1 MIFRL
6 AITAAALLAA
16 IGGLSACESTQETS
30 QRLSLDAKKL
40 LNVEGLK
47 VTKQNARIKVTST
60 TVLHDEYGSAVV
72 VNLANSGKTQLAV
85 PIAVKLLGKKKKK
98 IWDNSLAGL
107 DTSLISTAVV
117 EPGRSFWVNNQIQ
130 SQEIPRSAKAKV
142 GISDT
147 PLKSTALPKIALSKQ
162 ALDSDVSGAYLSGVI
177 TNNSKITQKRIVI
190 SCISSRG
197 STIKAAGRAIIE
209 RLQPAPTKKPNVFRV
224 YFIGNPKG
232 GSMKCV
238 ASPTTLTGE

>member
-6 AITAAALLAA
+6 VLVAAALLVTV
-16 IGGLSACESTQETS
+16 GGLSACESTQDTS
-30 QRLSLDAKKL
+30 QRLSLNAKKL

-47 VTKQNARIKVTST
+47 VTKQNARIKVSST
-60 TVLHDEYGSAVV
+60 AVLHDQYGSAVV
-72 VNLANSGKTQLAV
+72 VNLTNSGKTQLGV
-85 PIAVKLLGKKKKK
+85 PIAVKLTGKKKKK

-107 DTSLISTAVV
+107 DTSLISAAAV

-130 SQEIPRSAKAKV
+130 SQEVPRSATAKV

-147 PLKSTALPKIALSKQ
+147 PLKTALPKIVLSKETL
-162 ALDSDVSGAYLSGVI
+162 ASDVSGAYLSGVI

-190 SCISSRG
+190 SCISSTG
-197 STIKAAGRAIIE
+197 STIKAAGRGIIE
-209 RLQPAPTKKPNVFRV
+209 RLQPAPTKKPNLFRV

-232 GSMKCV
+232 GSLKCI
-238 ASPTTLTGE
+238 APPTTLTGE

>member
-6 AITAAALLAA
+6 AITAAALLAT

-30 QRLSLDAKKL
+30 QRLSLNAKKL

-47 VTKQNARIKVTST
+47 VTKQNARIKVSST

-72 VNLANSGKTQLAV
+72 VNLNNSGKTQLAV
-85 PIAVKLLGKKKKK
+85 PIAVKLLGKKKK

-130 SQEIPRSAKAKV
+130 SQEIPRSATAKV

-147 PLKSTALPKIALSKQ
+147 PLKTALPKIALSKE
-162 ALDSDVSGAYLSGVI
+162 ALNSDVSGAYLGGVI

-190 SCISSRG
+190 SCVSSRG
-197 STIKAAGRAIIE
+197 SKIKAAGRAIIE
-209 RLQPAPTKKPNVFRV
+209 RLQPAPTKKPNLFRV

-238 ASPTTLTGE
+238 APPTTLTGE

>member
-6 AITAAALLAA
+6 VLVAAALLVTV
-16 IGGLSACESTQETS
+16 GGLSACESTQDTS
-30 QRLSLDAKKL
+30 QRLSLNAKKL

-47 VTKQNARIKVTST
+47 VTKQNARIKVSST
-60 TVLHDEYGSAVV
+60 AVLHDQYGSAVV
-72 VNLANSGKTQLAV
+72 VNLTNSGKTQLGV
-85 PIAVKLLGKKKKK
+85 PIAVKLTGKKKKK

-107 DTSLISTAVV
+107 DTSLISAAAV

-130 SQEIPRSAKAKV
+130 SQEVPRSATAKV

-147 PLKSTALPKIALSKQ
+147 PLKTALPKIALSKETL
-162 ALDSDVSGAYLSGVI
+162 ASDVSGAYLSGVI

-190 SCISSRG
+190 SCISSTG
-197 STIKAAGRAIIE
+197 STIKAAGRGIIE
-209 RLQPAPTKKPNVFRV
+209 RLQPAPTKKPNLFRV

-232 GSMKCV
+232 GSLKCI
-238 ASPTTLTGE
+238 APPTTLTGE

>member
-16 IGGLSACESTQETS
+16 VGGLSACESTQETS
-30 QRLSLDAKKL
+30 QRLSLNAKKL

-60 TVLHDEYGSAVV
+60 AVLHDQYGSAVV

-142 GISDT
+142 GISET
-147 PLKSTALPKIALSKQ
+147 PLKTALPKIALSKE
-162 ALDSDVSGAYLSGVI
+162 ALKSDVSGAYLSGVI
-177 TNNSKITQKRIVI
+177 TNNSKIIQKRIVI

-197 STIKAAGRAIIE
+197 TTIKAAGRAIIE
-209 RLQPAPTKKPNVFRV
+209 RLQPAPTKKPNLFRV

-232 GSMKCV
+232 GSMKCL
-238 ASPTTLTGE
+238 APPTTLTGD

>member
-6 AITAAALLAA
+6 VLVAAALLVTV
-16 IGGLSACESTQETS
+16 GGLSACESTQDTS
-30 QRLSLDAKKL
+30 QRLSLNAKKL

-47 VTKQNARIKVTST
+47 VTKQNARIKVSST
-60 TVLHDEYGSAVV
+60 AVLHDQYGSAVV
-72 VNLANSGKTQLAV
+72 VNLTNSGKTQLGV
-85 PIAVKLLGKKKKK
+85 PIAVKLTGKKKKK

-107 DTSLISTAVV
+107 DTSLISAAAV

-130 SQEIPRSAKAKV
+130 SQEVPRSATAKV

-147 PLKSTALPKIALSKQ
+147 PLKTALPKIVLSKETL
-162 ALDSDVSGAYLSGVI
+162 ASDVSGAYLSGVI

-190 SCISSRG
+190 SCISSTG
-197 STIKAAGRAIIE
+197 STIKAAGRGIIE
-209 RLQPAPTKKPNVFRV
+209 RLQPAPTKKPNLFRV

-232 GSMKCV
+232 GSLKCI
-238 ASPTTLTGE
+238 APPTTLTGD

>member
-6 AITAAALLAA
+6 VLVAAALLVTV
-16 IGGLSACESTQETS
+16 GGLSACESTQDTS
-30 QRLSLDAKKL
+30 QRLSLNAKKL

-47 VTKQNARIKVTST
+47 VTKQNARIKVSST
-60 TVLHDEYGSAVV
+60 AVLHDQYGSAVV
-72 VNLANSGKTQLAV
+72 VNLTNSGKTQLGV
-85 PIAVKLLGKKKKK
+85 PIAVKLTGKKKKK

-107 DTSLISTAVV
+107 DTSLISAAAI

-130 SQEIPRSAKAKV
+130 SQEVPRSATAKV

-147 PLKSTALPKIALSKQ
+147 PLKTALPKIALSKETL
-162 ALDSDVSGAYLSGVI
+162 ASDVSGAYLSGVI

-190 SCISSRG
+190 SCISSTG
-197 STIKAAGRAIIE
+197 STIKAAGRGIIE
-209 RLQPAPTKKPNVFRV
+209 RLQPAPTKKPNLFRV

-232 GSMKCV
+232 GSLKCI
-238 ASPTTLTGE
+238 APPTTLTGE

>member
-6 AITAAALLAA
+6 VLVAAALLVTV
-16 IGGLSACESTQETS
+16 GGLSACESTQDTS
-30 QRLSLDAKKL
+30 QRLSLNAKKL

-47 VTKQNARIKVTST
+47 VTKQNARIKVSST
-60 TVLHDEYGSAVV
+60 AVLHDQYGSAVV
-72 VNLANSGKTQLAV
+72 VNLTNSGKTQLGV
-85 PIAVKLLGKKKKK
+85 PIAVKLTGKKKKK

-107 DTSLISTAVV
+107 DTSLISAAAV

-130 SQEIPRSAKAKV
+130 SQEVPRSATAKV

-147 PLKSTALPKIALSKQ
+147 PLKTALPKIALSKETL
-162 ALDSDVSGAYLSGVI
+162 ASDVSGAYLSGVI

-190 SCISSRG
+190 SCISATG
-197 STIKAAGRAIIE
+197 STIKAAGRGIIE
-209 RLQPAPTKKPNVFRV
+209 RLQPAPTKKPNLFRV

-232 GSMKCV
+232 GSLKCL
-238 ASPTTLTGE
+238 APPTTLTGE

>member
-30 QRLSLDAKKL
+30 QRLSLNAKKL

-72 VNLANSGKTQLAV
+72 VNLDNSGKTQLAV
-85 PIAVKLLGKKKKK
+85 PIAVKLLGEKKKK

-130 SQEIPRSAKAKV
+130 SQEIPRSATAKV

-147 PLKSTALPKIALSKQ
+147 PLKTALPKMAISKQ

-177 TNNSKITQKRIVI
+177 TNNSKIVQKRIVI

-197 STIKAAGRAIIE
+197 SRIKAAGRAIIE
-209 RLQPAPTKKPNVFRV
+209 RLQPAPTKKPNLFRV

-232 GSMKCV
+232 GSMKCI
-238 ASPTTLTGE
+238 APPTTLTGE